1 MKNKL
6 FKSAFLI
13 FLSLFIIS
21 SGHSSNALINLDIDQ
36 EIDALNIKIQN
47 QKKQIDALQA
57 KQKEYQAQII
67 AKQNDQASLSNQLA
81 VIENRL
87 GKAALDIEETTLEI
101 DKTNLEIKKIEID
114 TENLNKKIEEQKL
127 HISNLLRLVYKQ
139 EQTTA
144 LEALL
149 LNDSLSDFLNQ
160 VKYLEDA
167 NTEIGASVNDLKQQK
182 EQLDKNKE
190 VLEGKNG
197 DLAALKIK
205 LEEKKEGLL
214 FDQESKTSI
223 LAETKSSEKAFQSL
237 LAKARAEQQQAQ
249 IDIANAENAIRQKM
263 SQKDKNRLEDGDS
276 VIAWPVSKNYI
287 TTGFHDPDYPFR
299 KIIGEHPAIDIRA
312 PQGST
317 LRAAADGY
325 VAKVKFD
332 GSKNYAY
339 IMIIHG
345 NNLSTVYG
353 HVSAVSVSV
362 DQYVVK
368 GQVIGKTGATP
379 GTAGAGPFTTG
390 PHLHFEVRKNGIP
403 VNPLN
408 YMP

>member
-13 FLSLFIIS
+13 LLSLFIIS
-21 SGHSSNALINLDIDQ
+21 AGHSSNALINLDLDQ
-36 EIDALNIKIQN
+36 EIEALNIKIQN

-57 KQKEYQAQII
+57 KQKEYQAQIV

-87 GKAALDIEETTLEI
+87 GKAQLDIEETTLEI
-101 DKTNLEIKKIEID
+101 DKTGLEIKKIEID
-114 TENLNKKIEEQKL
+114 TENLNKKIEDQKL

-167 NTEIGASVNDLKQQK
+167 NTEIGASVNDLKRQK

-190 VLEGKNG
+190 ILEGKNG
-197 DLAALKIK
+197 DLASLKTK
-205 LEEKKEGLL
+205 LEEKKNGLL

-223 LAETKSSEKAFQSL
+223 LEETKSSEKAFQSL

-263 SQKDKNRLEDGDS
+263 SQKDKSRRLTVKSIEDIVKKYV
-276 VIAWPVSKNYI
+276 VISGLPVMA
-287 TTGFHDPDYPFR
+287 TPH
-299 KIIGEHPAIDIRA
+299 
-312 PQGST
+312 T
-317 LRAAADGY
+317 LRHSFATDLLNQGVDLRTVQEFLGHSNIATTQIYTHVTNKQLKDIHK
-325 VAKVKFD
+325 KVHD
-332 GSKNYAY
+332 N
-339 IMIIHG
+339 H
-345 NNLSTVYG
+345 
-353 HVSAVSVSV
+353 
-362 DQYVVK
+362 
-368 GQVIGKTGATP
+368 
-379 GTAGAGPFTTG
+379 
-390 PHLHFEVRKNGIP
+390 HF
-403 VNPLN
+403 
-408 YMP
+408 

>member
-13 FLSLFIIS
+13 LLSLFIIS
-21 SGHSSNALINLDIDQ
+21 AGHSSNALINFDLDQ
-36 EIDALNIKIQN
+36 EIEALNIKIQN

-87 GKAALDIEETTLEI
+87 GKAQLDIEETTLEI
-101 DKTNLEIKKIEID
+101 DKTGLEIKKIEID
-114 TENLNKKIEEQKL
+114 TENLNKKIEDQKL

-167 NTEIGASVNDLKQQK
+167 NTEIGASVNDLKRQK

-190 VLEGKNG
+190 ILEGKNG

-205 LEEKKEGLL
+205 LEEKKNGLL

-223 LAETKSSEKAFQSL
+223 LEETKSSEKAFQSL

-263 SQKDKNRLEDGDS
+263 SQKDKDRLEDGDS

>member
-6 FKSAFLI
+6 IKSACLI
-13 FLSLFIIS
+13 FLSLLIVTVWSPS
-21 SGHSSNALINLDIDQ
+21 SALMSSSVDQ
-36 EIDALNIKIQN
+36 EIDDLNLKIQN
-47 QKKQIDALQA
+47 QKKQIEALQA
-57 KQKEYQAQII
+57 RQKEYQAQIV
-67 AKQNDQASLSNQLA
+67 AKQNDQASLNNQLA

-101 DKTNLEIKKIEID
+101 DKTGLEIRKVEID
-114 TENLNKKIEEQKL
+114 TENLNQKIEEQKL

-167 NTEIGASVNDLKQQK
+167 NTQIGDSVKDLKQQK
-182 EQLDKNKE
+182 DQLDKNKE
-190 VLEGKNG
+190 TLAGKNS
-197 DLAALKIK
+197 DMVALKAK
-205 LEEKKEGLL
+205 LEDKKDSLL
-214 FDQESKTSI
+214 FDQESKSSI
-223 LAETKSSEKAFQSL
+223 LEETKSSEKAFQSL

-276 VIAWPVSKNYI
+276 VIAWPVPKNYI

-312 PQGST
+312 AQGTT

-368 GQVIGKTGATP
+368 GQAIGRTGATP
-379 GTAGAGPFTTG
+379 GTVGAGPFTTG

-403 VNPLN
+403 VNPLS

>member
-1 MKNKL
+1 MQNKL
-6 FKSAFLI
+6 IKSAFLI
-13 FLSLFIIS
+13 FLSLFIITA
-21 SGHSSNALINLDIDQ
+21 GHSSNALVNLDIDQ
-36 EIDALNIKIQN
+36 EIDALNLKIQN

-57 KQKEYQAQII
+57 RQKEYQAQIV
-67 AKQNDQASLSNQLA
+67 AKQNDQASLSNQLD

-87 GKAALDIEETTLEI
+87 GKAQLDIEETTLEI
-101 DKTNLEIKKIEID
+101 DKTGLEIKKIGID
-114 TENLNKKIEEQKL
+114 TDNLNKKIEDQKL
-127 HISNLLRLVYKQ
+127 HISNLLRLVYKK

-149 LNDSLSDFLNQ
+149 LNSSLSDFLNQ

-167 NTEIGASVNDLKQQK
+167 NSQIGDSVKDLKQQK
-182 EQLDKNKE
+182 DQLDKNKE
-190 VLEGKNG
+190 TLEGKNS
-197 DLAALKIK
+197 DMAALKTK
-205 LEEKKEGLL
+205 LEEKKNGLL

-223 LAETKSSEKAFQSL
+223 LEETKSSEKAFQSL
-237 LAKARAEQQQAQ
+237 LSKARAEQQQAQ
-249 IDIANAENAIRQKM
+249 IDIANAENSIREKM
-263 SQKDKNRLEDGDS
+263 SQKDKNKLESSDS
-276 VIAWPVSKNYI
+276 VLAWPVPKNYI

-312 PQGST
+312 AQGST

-345 NNLSTVYG
+345 NNMSTVYG

-368 GQVIGKTGATP
+368 GQTIGKTGATP
-379 GTAGAGPFTTG
+379 GTVGAGPFTTG
-390 PHLHFEVRKNGIP
+390 AHLHFEVRKDGIP

-408 YMP
+408 YLP

>member
-6 FKSAFLI
+6 IKSACLI
-13 FLSLFIIS
+13 FLSLLIVTVWSPS
-21 SGHSSNALINLDIDQ
+21 SALMSSSVDQ
-36 EIDALNIKIQN
+36 EIDDLNLKIQN
-47 QKKQIDALQA
+47 QKKQIEALQA
-57 KQKEYQAQII
+57 RQKEYQAQII
-67 AKQNDQASLSNQLA
+67 AKQNDQASLNNQLA

-101 DKTNLEIKKIEID
+101 DKTGLEIKKVEID

-167 NTEIGASVNDLKQQK
+167 NTQIGESVKDLQQQK
-182 EQLDKNKE
+182 DQLDKNKE
-190 VLEGKNG
+190 TLAGKNS
-197 DLAALKIK
+197 DMVALKAK
-205 LEEKKEGLL
+205 LEDKKNSLL
-214 FDQESKTSI
+214 FDQESKSSI
-223 LAETKSSEKAFQSL
+223 LEETKSSEKAFQSL

-276 VIAWPVSKNYI
+276 VIAWPVPKNYI

-312 PQGST
+312 AQGTT

-379 GTAGAGPFTTG
+379 GTVGAGPFTTG
-390 PHLHFEVRKNGIP
+390 AHLHFEVRKNGIP

>member
-1 MKNKL
+1 MENKL

-21 SGHSSNALINLDIDQ
+21 TGHSSNALINLDLDQ

-57 KQKEYQAQII
+57 KQKEYQAQIV
-67 AKQNDQASLSNQLA
+67 AKQNDKASLSNQLA

-87 GKAALDIEETTLEI
+87 GKAQLDIEETTLEI
-101 DKTNLEIKKIEID
+101 DKTGLEIKKIEID

-167 NTEIGASVNDLKQQK
+167 NTEIGASVNDLKRQK

-190 VLEGKNG
+190 ILEGKNG
-197 DLAALKIK
+197 DLASLKTK
-205 LEEKKEGLL
+205 LEEKKNGLL

-223 LAETKSSEKAFQSL
+223 LEETKSSEKAFQSL
-237 LAKARAEQQQAQ
+237 LSKARAEQQQAQ

-263 SQKDKNRLEDGDS
+263 SQKDKNKLEDSDS

-379 GTAGAGPFTTG
+379 GTTGAGPFTTG

>member
-6 FKSAFLI
+6 IKSACLI
-13 FLSLFIIS
+13 FLSLLIVTVWSPS
-21 SGHSSNALINLDIDQ
+21 SAFMSSSVDQ
-36 EIDALNIKIQN
+36 EIDDLNLKIQN
-47 QKKQIDALQA
+47 QKKQIEALQA
-57 KQKEYQAQII
+57 RQKEYQAQIV
-67 AKQNDQASLSNQLA
+67 AKQNDQASLNNQLS

-101 DKTNLEIKKIEID
+101 DKTGLEIKKVEID
-114 TENLNKKIEEQKL
+114 TENLNQKIEEQKL

-167 NTEIGASVNDLKQQK
+167 NTQIGDSVKDLKQQK
-182 EQLDKNKE
+182 DQLDKNKE
-190 VLEGKNG
+190 TLAGKNS
-197 DLAALKIK
+197 DMVALKAK
-205 LEEKKEGLL
+205 LEDKKDSLL
-214 FDQESKTSI
+214 FDQESKSSI
-223 LAETKSSEKAFQSL
+223 LEETKSSEKAFQSL

-276 VIAWPVSKNYI
+276 VIAWPVPKNYI

-312 PQGST
+312 AQGTT

-368 GQVIGKTGATP
+368 GQAIGRTGATP
-379 GTAGAGPFTTG
+379 GTVGAGPFTTG

>member
-6 FKSAFLI
+6 IKSACLI
-13 FLSLFIIS
+13 FLSLLIIS
-21 SGHSSNALINLDIDQ
+21 VWSPSSALMSSSVDQ
-36 EIDALNIKIQN
+36 EIDELNLKIQN
-47 QKKQIDALQA
+47 QKKQIEALQA
-57 KQKEYQAQII
+57 RQKEYQAQIV
-67 AKQNDQASLSNQLA
+67 AKQNDQASLNNQLA
-81 VIENRL
+81 IIENRL

-101 DKTNLEIKKIEID
+101 DKTSLEIKKVEID

-167 NTEIGASVNDLKQQK
+167 NTQIGASVKDLQQQK
-182 EQLDKNKE
+182 NQLDKNKE
-190 VLEGKNG
+190 TLAGKSEEMV
-197 DLAALKIK
+197 ALKNK
-205 LEEKKEGLL
+205 LEDKKDSLL
-214 FDQESKTSI
+214 FDQENKSSI
-223 LAETKSSEKAFQSL
+223 LEETKSSEKAFQSL

-263 SQKDKNRLEDGDS
+263 SQKDKDRLEDGDS

-339 IMIIHG
+339 IMIVHG

>member
-6 FKSAFLI
+6 IKSALLV
-13 FLSLFIIS
+13 FLSLLIITVWSPS
-21 SGHSSNALINLDIDQ
+21 SAIMSTDVDQ
-36 EIDALNIKIQN
+36 EIEALNLKIQN
-47 QKKQIDALQA
+47 QKKQIEALQA
-57 KQKEYQAQII
+57 KQKEYQAQIT
-67 AKQNDQASLSNQLA
+67 AKQNDQVSLSNQLS

-87 GKAALDIEETTLEI
+87 AKTGLDIEETNLEI
-101 DKTNLEIKKIEID
+101 EKTGLEIKKIEID
-114 TENLNKKIEEQKL
+114 SNNLSKKIEAQKL

-139 EQTTA
+139 DQTTA

-167 NTEIGASVNDLKQQK
+167 NTQIGESVKDLKQQK
-182 EQLDKNKE
+182 DQLDKNKE
-190 VLEGKNG
+190 TLNGKNG
-197 DLAALKIK
+197 DMLALKAK
-205 LEEKKEGLL
+205 LEEKKSGLEW
-214 FDQESKTSI
+214 DQENKNSI
-223 LAETKSSEKAFQSL
+223 LEETKSSEKAFQSL

-276 VIAWPVSKNYI
+276 VIAWPVAKNYI

-312 PQGST
+312 AQGST

-408 YMP
+408 YLP